1 MGILRGLDSRMLA
14 CGCLVGLYE
23 TYKSETIAVIDAKGS
38 TCGVDSHRVDEEIN
52 LAAVIDKQVEQ
63 STHRKR
69 A

>member
-1 MGILRGLDSRMLA
+1 MLA

-38 TCGVDSHRVDEEIN
+38 TCHVDSHRVDEKIT
-52 LAAVIDKQVEQ
+52 LGFPDKPAEDPKL
-63 STHRKR
+63 RKR